1 MLGRQNKNQTE
12 AETVIGAGTRLQG
25 DIEFNRRLQLDG
37 TVIGNIK
44 AVGDNFS
51 VLSISDKGV
60 VEGTITV
67 PYLSLDGTV
76 VGDIHVSERLEL
88 TAKARVI
95 GNIRYKLIKIALG
108 SEINGKI
115 VHESE
120 ESNERPVRV
129 ANAKIGAVPPL
140 KSSGE

>member
-12 AETVIGAGTRLQG
+12 AGTVIGADTRLQG
-25 DIEFNRRLQLDG
+25 DLEFSRGLQLDG

-44 AVGDNFS
+44 AVGDNSS

-76 VGDIHVSERLEL
+76 VGDIYVAERLGL
-88 TAKARVI
+88 WAKARVI
-95 GNIRYKLIKIALG
+95 GNIRYKLIEMALG
-108 SEINGKI
+108 SEINGRI

-120 ESNERPVRV
+120 ESNERPVQV
-129 ANAKIGAVPPL
+129 ANAKIEAEPPL
-140 KSSGE
+140 KKLGE

>member
-12 AETVIGAGTRLQG
+12 AGTVIGVDTRLQG
-25 DIEFNRRLQLDG
+25 DIEFSHELQLNG

-120 ESNERPVRV
+120 ESNEHPVRV